1 MQKVRIAQKLDP
13 IRSAQRR
20 LGYEGII
27 PKECFKRLSDMVET
41 ILDDIEVT
49 ISFGV
54 DLQGLTAI
62 EGRACTAVK
71 CVCERCGESVVEDL
85 AVDFKY
91 TPDQKKV
98 EALGINVEYDFVEVD
113 EFGEIDL
120 VTLVEDELILSLPI
134 VPKHDVCPNFKGE
147 WVSGEIEEDT
157 KANPFAVLNELKSKK
172 N

>member
-1 MQKVRIAQKLDP
+1 M
-13 IRSAQRR
+13 
-20 LGYEGII
+20 
-27 PKECFKRLSDMVET
+27 
-41 ILDDIEVT
+41 
-49 ISFGV
+49 
-54 DLQGLTAI
+54 QGLTAI